1 MNNLKNNSSCL
12 IFSLLYIHR
21 NVGGEDFSDG
31 FQGLLL
37 LHRGEIT
44 GAEILP
50 SGQQQRTG

>member
-50 SGQQQRTG
+50 